1 MRGLGI
7 AAGSSMNRLASIL
20 SPTAVGALLA
30 AGLGIESV
38 FAMFGAAG
46 LIGFV
51 VLATMG
57 IETKQ
62 RMLEDLSP

>member
-1 MRGLGI
+1 V
-7 AAGSSMNRLASIL
+7 
-20 SPTAVGALLA
+20 VGALLA